1 MPRQSPPRAHRHG
14 AKKYHVQSGTAFKR
28 SIPPYLAHTHGQSPV
43 FVGVFARNR
52 PTRMLPLF
60 QPLDETGCATAR
72 LITDEKYF
80 RPQDR
85 RSVQYSISEIALGHH
100 RCDTCIEDRCLG
112 IDRPT
117 HAFNDFLFGTPH
129 PMAEAG
135 LCVGLVHPTTSVRTI
150 SAPATMAFSFPN
162 AIARGRYF
170 MPQSGATIRRSAS
183 MCFSAP
189 RMRSA
194 TVSGASTAGSPRSR
208 TP

>member
-1 MPRQSPPRAHRHG
+1 MPRQSPPRSHRHG

-100 RCDTCIEDRCLG
+100 RCDTRSEE
-112 IDRPT
+112 
-117 HAFNDFLFGTPH
+117 H
-129 PMAEAG
+129 
-135 LCVGLVHPTTSVRTI
+135 TSE
-150 SAPATMAFSFPN
+150 
-162 AIARGRYF
+162 
-170 MPQSGATIRRSAS
+170 PQSL
-183 MCFSAP
+183 
-189 RMRSA
+189 MRISYA
-194 TVSGASTAGSPRSR
+194 VFCLKKKNTT
-208 TP
+208 TNT